1 MLKFA
6 TQVIS
11 VLLKCCLIVVYRD
24 RSGKNLKSVELLDSE
39 DGSGEWRQDTR
50 LSLPVGGIGER
61 GYRAYSTG
69 KRDRGDS
76 IPDFLYR

>member
-11 VLLKCCLIVVYRD
+11 VLLKCCNIAMYRD
-24 RSGKNLKSVELLDSE
+24 RIGKSLKSVELLDSE

-50 LSLPVGGIGER
+50 LSLPVGGIGET
-61 GYRAYSTG
+61 GYQSFSSNR
-69 KRDRGDS
+69 RDRGNR
-76 IPDFLYR
+76 IPGFLYR